1 MSVIGAAQVD
11 DAVGGVL
18 RVAARDVV
26 TPLARER
33 ARELGVDIV
42 SGPATAA
49 PTPTAAPVPAAD
61 PARSS
66 ATTTPP
72 SAVRGAGP
80 PPPPRPIA
88 SVPPPAPRPVTPAPS
103 PVGPVPSAAAVAQLR
118 GAAPPPVRPPSGAL
132 HRRGAPLP
140 AAVRPG
146 GPGGGRGAT
155 RTGRVVVVG
164 AGNVGMIAAMRLA
177 DADVFA
183 EVVLVDIDAGR
194 AAGVALDLTHT
205 AALSGFDTRVRGVGT
220 VEEAG
225 PADYVVVTAG
235 RPRTPGMSR
244 SDLISTNAAIVGE
257 VAARVAA
264 TSPGAVIVVVT
275 NPLDEMTQHAW
286 KASGFPSERV
296 LGMAGVLDTA
306 RFQALTALTGVAR
319 ADRIEAWALG
329 SHGEEMVIPLSRAT
343 ADGRPLA
350 AAVPAAELDAIVT
363 RARGSGGEVVGL
375 LQKGS
380 AFLAPGLSAARM
392 VLAMVADSGEVM
404 PAAVL
409 ADGSY
414 GIRGVYVGL
423 PARLGRGGLTEIVT
437 IDLQPAELEALAEA
451 AARIRER
458 LADLAEAA

>member
-11 DAVGGVL
+11 DAAAAKVL
-18 RVAARDVV
+18 RVTARDVV

-33 ARELGVDIV
+33 ARELGVEIV
-42 SGPATAA
+42 TGPASAGTAGTSATQPARPPVAAAGRPAA
-49 PTPTAAPVPAAD
+49 PPG
-61 PARSS
+61 
-66 ATTTPP
+66 
-72 SAVRGAGP
+72 GA
-80 PPPPRPIA
+80 PPPPRPVA
-88 SVPPPAPRPVTPAPS
+88 SVPQPAGRPVTPPPS
-103 PVGPVPSAAAVAQLR
+103 PVGPVPSAAAVAHLT

-132 HRRGAPLP
+132 YRRGAPLP
-140 AAVRPG
+140 DVVRPG
-146 GPGGGRGAT
+146 GAGSRPGAGRS
-155 RTGRVVVVG
+155 GRVVVVG

-225 PADYVVVTAG
+225 PADYVVITAG

-244 SDLISTNAAIVGE
+244 SDLISTNAAIVGD
-257 VAARVAA
+257 VAARVAV

-329 SHGEEMVIPLSRAT
+329 SHGEEMVIPLSRAS

-375 LQKGS
+375 LRKGS

-392 VLAMVADSGEVM
+392 VLAMAADSGEVM

-423 PARLGRGGLTEIVT
+423 PARLGRGGLTGIVT
-437 IDLQPAELEALAEA
+437 IDLRPDELEALAEA